1 MKRFFA
7 LLLVLTML
15 FSLAACGSKTP
26 ETTEEPETTTEPE
39 TSTEPET
46 TTEEP
51 DTTTEPETTTEEP
64 ETTAEPETTVEPET
78 TEESKDTD
86 DVVDNAKDSILGNRE
101 GNKYEVPSMGFGLEL
116 PDYWNIFNEEE
127 LAALIGIAIDQFNN
141 DNLTEM
147 LENSASILEFVA
159 ASPAGSSITIAR
171 EYLPDYIDADTY
183 FDVAS
188 PVLVRDLRNSGYEN
202 LTYEI
207 ATVSFLGE
215 EQACMN
221 LQGTVNGIDVY
232 QTLVVIMSDGYV
244 SLVTLTG
251 TSPEQGTELLDY
263 FYPV

>member
-116 PDYWNIFNEEE
+116 PDYWTIFNEEE

-171 EYLPDYIDADTY
+171 EYLPDYID
-183 FDVAS
+183 S